1 MSPQG
6 QEACKPKSQIRPGS
20 KNTYRQDKR
29 ITGAAKLNLAA
40 WLEEFGWL
48 KWNDPVGVQAA
59 TIKPDLTTSLRAA
72 WTSTSKHVNK
82 LYSRAGS
89 VMDLVAS
96 HCLKSKTPE
105 NGRSICT
112 CVGGFELQGVGGVA
126 LRRAPLQNKAD
137 GG

>member
-72 WTSTSKHVNK
+72 WTSTSTIVANPRHPHNTLWINHVAGVLLEVQSPRKCVISLK
-82 LYSRAGS
+82 LRWG
-89 VMDLVAS
+89 L
-96 HCLKSKTPE
+96 
-105 NGRSICT
+105 
-112 CVGGFELQGVGGVA
+112 
-126 LRRAPLQNKAD
+126 
-137 GG
+137 